1 MTDDLVR
8 VLSDRRGQIVTAAL
22 SAFGRRPGRYA
33 DVPPNELRA
42 RFASLFDQV
51 LAVVADRDAIPALR
65 YAEEL
70 AQARFAGG
78 YRLLDLQAASN
89 ALEEAIWQQV
99 VAASESREVAGMLAT
114 LTSAFAFV
122 KDELARTYVEL
133 AADAQAPTVDLD
145 ALMAGKAAR

>member
-22 SAFGRRPGRYA
+22 SAFDRRPGRYA

-42 RFASLFDQV
+42 RFAGLFDQV
-51 LAVVADRDAIPALR
+51 LAVVADRDVIPALR